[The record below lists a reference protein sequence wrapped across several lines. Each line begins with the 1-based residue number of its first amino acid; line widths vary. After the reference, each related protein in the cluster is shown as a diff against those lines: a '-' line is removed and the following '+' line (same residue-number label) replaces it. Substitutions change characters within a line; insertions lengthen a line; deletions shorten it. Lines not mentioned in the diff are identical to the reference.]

1 MNLKLL
7 AAAILAASSAF
18 ALHACGG
25 SSSAVADVPSMLA
38 TNKADTMYFSARGQQ
53 RLTEEQARQAIATGS
68 AKNVILFVGDG
79 FGVSTLTAARIFDG
93 QQQNKDGESNTLYM
107 ESLPYLALSR
117 TYSVNQ
123 QTADSAPTMTAM
135 VTGVKTKEGFL
146 SVVGGIQKNAADGC
160 ADTRKLATIA
170 EIAEAQGM
178 ATGVIST
185 ARITHATPAAVYS
198 HIPNRDAETDRD
210 LKGLVTAGALATTGC
225 IDIAAQLINFP
236 VGNGLEVVFGG
247 GRRAFLPETVT
258 DIEGSKGRRQ
268 DGRDL
273 TAEWLTK
280 FPASMGGAVVN
291 TKAEFDALNAA
302 STNHVLGLFNA
313 SHMDFEAD
321 RKNDASVNG
330 EPSLADMTAKA
341 INILQKN
348 QKGYFLMVEAGRID
362 HAHHAGNAYRAL
374 KDTQAFDAAIKKADE
389 LTNDADTL
397 IVVTADH
404 SHTLTIGGYPFRNNP
419 ILGLTREAN
428 NATGDV
434 ETTDAVDLLGKPYT
448 TLLYANGLG
457 FATGVAGENIYSAK
471 TNTMATAPGSLS
483 NPRANLVGV
492 DTTDMD
498 YHQEALVPTSSETHA
513 GEDVMIF
520 AKGPGAHL
528 FRGVVEQSY
537 IFHVMTN
544 AQPLLSSMVK

>member
-1 MNLKLL
+1 MKLK
-7 AAAILAASSAF
+7 IIAASFFAASA
-18 ALHACGG
+18 ALLLQACGG
-25 SSSAVADVPSMLA
+25 SAAADVPSMLA
-38 TNKADTMYFSARGQQ
+38 VNKADTMYFSARGQN
-53 RLTEEQARQAIATGS
+53 RLSEEEARTAIASGK

-79 FGVSTLTAARIFDG
+79 MGISTLTAARIFDG
-93 QQQNKDGESNTLYM
+93 QQKNVDGESNTLYM
-107 ESLPYLALSR
+107 ESLPYLALAR

-123 QTADSAPTMTAM
+123 QTPDSAPTMTAM

-146 SVVGGIQKNAADGC
+146 SVTGAIKKNDPDGC
-160 ADTRKLATIA
+160 ADNRKLATIA

-178 ATGVIST
+178 STGIVST

-198 HIPNRDAETDRD
+198 HIPNRDAESDKD
-210 LKGLVTAGALATTGC
+210 LADLIGKGAVAATGC
-225 IDIAAQLINFP
+225 TDIASQLINFP
-236 VGNGLEVVFGG
+236 AGDGLEVALGG
-247 GRRAFLPETVT
+247 GRRMFLPTTIT
-258 DIEGSKGRRQ
+258 DVEGSKGRRT

-280 FPASMGGAVVN
+280 FPTNMGGAVVN
-291 TKAEFDALNAA
+291 TKSEFDALNA
-302 STNHVLGLFNA
+302 STTNHVLGLFNS

-321 RKNDASVNG
+321 RKDDNTVNG

-341 INILQKN
+341 ISILQKN
-348 QKGYFLMVEAGRID
+348 QKGFFLMVEAGRID
-362 HAHHAGNAYRAL
+362 HAHHAGNAFRAL

-389 LTNDADTL
+389 MTSDSDTL

-419 ILGLTREAN
+419 ILGLTREAD
-428 NATGDV
+428 NATGEV
-434 ETTDAVDLLGKPYT
+434 KTSDAIDLLGKPYT

-457 FATGVAGENIYSAK
+457 FAEGVAGENIYGAK
-471 TNTMATAPGSLS
+471 TDKTDMTPGSLS

-492 DTTDMD
+492 DTQDMN
-498 YHQEALVPTSSETHA
+498 YHQEALVPTSAETHA
-513 GEDVMIF
+513 GEDVMIL

-537 IFHVMTN
+537 IFHVMAN

>member
-1 MNLKLL
+1 MKLKLM
-7 AAAILAASSAF
+7 AAGVLAAST
-18 ALHACGG
+18 ALLLQACGG
-25 SSSAVADVPSMLA
+25 SAAADVPSMLA
-38 TNKADTMYFSARGQQ
+38 VNKADTMYFSDRGQK
-53 RLTEEQARQAIATGS
+53 RLSEEEARAAIASGK

-79 FGVSTLTAARIFDG
+79 LGISTLTAARIFDG

-123 QTADSAPTMTAM
+123 QTPDSAPTMTAM

-146 SVVGGIQKNAADGC
+146 SVTGAIKKNAGDGC

-178 ATGVIST
+178 ATGIVST
-185 ARITHATPAAVYS
+185 ARLTHATPAAVYS

-210 LKGLVTAGALATTGC
+210 LAGLVAANAVAAGCT
-225 IDIAAQLINFP
+225 DIASQLISFP
-236 VGNGLEVVFGG
+236 VGDGLEVAMGG
-247 GRRAFLPETVT
+247 GRRAFLPKTMT
-258 DIEGSKGRRQ
+258 DVEGSKGRRE

-280 FPASMGGAVVN
+280 FPANMGGAVVN
-291 TKAEFDALNAA
+291 TKAQFDALNA
-302 STNHVLGLFNA
+302 STTNHVLGLFNS

-321 RKNDASVNG
+321 RKNDDTVNG

-341 INILQKN
+341 ISILQKN
-348 QKGYFLMVEAGRID
+348 QKGFFLMVEAGRID
-362 HAHHAGNAYRAL
+362 HAHHAGNAFRAL

-389 LTNDADTL
+389 MTNDSDTL

-434 ETTDAVDLLGKPYT
+434 DTSDAVDLLGKPYT

-457 FATGVAGENIYSAK
+457 FAEGVAGENIYGTK
-471 TNTMATAPGSLS
+471 TSKTDMTPGSLS
-483 NPRANLVGV
+483 NPRANLVDV
-492 DTTDMD
+492 DTQDMN
-498 YHQEALVPTSSETHA
+498 YHQEALVPTSAETHA
-513 GEDVMIF
+513 GEDVMIL

>member
-1 MNLKLL
+1 MKLKLM
-7 AAAILAASSAF
+7 AAAVLAASSVL
-18 ALHACGG
+18 ALQACGG
-25 SSSAVADVPSMLA
+25 SSAAVADVPSMLA
-38 TNKADTMYFSARGQQ
+38 TNKADTLYFSARGQQ

-79 FGVSTLTAARIFDG
+79 FGVSTLTATRIFDG
-93 QQQNKDGESNTLYM
+93 QQQNKDGESNTLFM

-178 ATGVIST
+178 ATGIVST

-198 HIPNRDAETDRD
+198 HTPNRDAETDRD
-210 LKGLVTAGALATTGC
+210 LASLITANAIAATGC
-225 IDIAAQLINFP
+225 TDIADQLVNFAA
-236 VGNGLEVVFGG
+236 GDGLEVAFGG
-247 GRRAFLPETVT
+247 GRRAFLPKETT
-258 DIEGSKGRRQ
+258 DVEGVPGRRN
-268 DGRDL
+268 DTRNL
-273 TAEWLTK
+273 TNEWLVK
-280 FPASMGGAVVN
+280 YPAVNGGAVVN

-302 STNHVLGLFNA
+302 TTTHVLGLFNA

-457 FATGVAGENIYSAK
+457 FATGVAGEDIYGAK
-471 TNTMATAPGSLS
+471 TDKTTTVPGSLG

-492 DTTDMD
+492 DTANMD
-498 YHQEALVPTSSETHA
+498 YHQEALVPTSAETHA